1 MRNADERQ
9 QPTRTY
15 ANRGILL
22 PGLKPARQRLGFK
35 APPRK
40 RWRVR
45 TSSEGAIKPLKR
57 RASYHAPWVP

>member
-1 MRNADERQ
+1 VSNADERQ

-40 RWRVR
+40 RRRVR
-45 TSSEGAIKPLKR
+45 TSSEGAKK
-57 RASYHAPWVP
+57 AFKAQS

>member
-1 MRNADERQ
+1 MSNADERQ

-45 TSSEGAIKPLKR
+45 TSSEGAKK
-57 RASYHAPWVP
+57 AFKAQS

>member
-1 MRNADERQ
+1 VSNADERQ

-45 TSSEGAIKPLKR
+45 TSSEGSIKAFK
-57 RASYHAPWVP
+57 AQS